1 MKVLY
6 LTPWY
11 PSPRDAMEGLFVQKH
26 VDAVRAQGVDVQVI
40 YSQGWRDTWRKWLK
54 LKREW
59 GLPDVVQ
66 LNVVQKQG
74 VLARWL
80 KRRYNIPYIIVEHW
94 SGYLPENG
102 QFMQMSAIK
111 RTFYAKLVREAS
123 MLLCVS
129 NRLAEAMRACGLSN
143 PDTRKINNVVDD
155 FFYNSEIL
163 QDTPRDSENSE
174 VKTLLHVS
182 CFDERAK
189 NVKGLLRAA
198 KILADK
204 RQDWRLVLVGI
215 GIDYQDVRAFAE
227 ELKFPEGLLRWT
239 GELMP
244 QQVSDEF
251 DKADIFI
258 LPSNYENAPVVIS
271 ESLAKGVPVIST
283 RVGGI
288 SEMVNDSNG
297 MLVTP
302 GNAEELAEAMDKMLD
317 NCKNYDCA
325 AIRKE
330 GLQYSFAVVGE
341 ELKRIYEEVR

>member
-1 MKVLY
+1 
-6 LTPWY
+6 
-11 PSPRDAMEGLFVQKH
+11 MEGLFVQKH
-26 VDAVRAQGVDVQVI
+26 VEAVRAQGVDVQVI
-40 YSQGWRDTWRKWLK
+40 YSQSWRDLWQQWHRLK
-54 LKREW
+54 DEW

-80 KRRYNIPYIIVEHW
+80 KWRYNIPYIIVEHW

-129 NRLAEAMRACGLSN
+129 NRLAEAMRECGLSN

-155 FFYNSEIL
+155 FFYNSEVL
-163 QDTPRDSENSE
+163 RETPRDSK
-174 VKTLLHVS
+174 VKTLLHVG

-189 NVKGLLRAA
+189 NVKGLLQAA

-204 RQDWRLVLVGI
+204 RQDWRLVLVGT
-215 GIDYQDVRAFAE
+215 GIDYQNVRAFADS
-227 ELKFPEGLLRWT
+227 LALPKGLLSWT
-239 GELMP
+239 GELTP

-297 MLVTP
+297 MLVKP
-302 GNAEELAEAMDKMLD
+302 GNAKELAEAMDKMLD
-317 NCKNYDCA
+317 NCKSYDRA

-330 GLQYSFAVVGE
+330 GLQYSFATVGE
-341 ELKRIYEEVR
+341 KLKQIYEEVR

>member
-26 VDAVRAQGVDVQVI
+26 VDAVRAQGVDVRVI
-40 YSQGWRDTWRKWLK
+40 YSQGWRDTWHKWLK

-80 KRRYNIPYIIVEHW
+80 KRRYNIPYIIIEHW

-155 FFYNSEIL
+155 FFYNSEVL
-163 QDTPRDSENSE
+163 RETPRDSENSE

-204 RQDWRLVLVGI
+204 RQDWRLVLVGT
-215 GIDYQDVRAFAE
+215 GIDYQDVRTFAE
-227 ELKFPEGLLRWT
+227 ELQFPEGLLSWT
-239 GELMP
+239 GELTP
-244 QQVSDEF
+244 PQVSDEF

-297 MLVTP
+297 VLVMP

-317 NCKNYDCA
+317 NCKSYDHA

-330 GLQYSFAVVGE
+330 GLQYSFAAVGE

>member
-11 PSPRDAMEGLFVQKH
+11 PSERDAMAGLFVQKH
-26 VDAVRAQGVDVQVI
+26 VEAVRAQGVDVRVI
-40 YSQGWRDTWRKWLK
+40 HSQGWLDTWQQWRK
-54 LKREW
+54 LKRKW

-74 VLARWL
+74 LLAQWL
-80 KRRYNIPYIIVEHW
+80 KRRYGVPYIIVEHW

-102 QFMQMSAIK
+102 EYMQMSALK
-111 RTFYAKLVREAS
+111 RRIYSKVVSQAS

-129 NRLAEAMRACGLSN
+129 NRLAKAMKECGLPL
-143 PDTRKINNVVDD
+143 PDTRKIRNVVDE
-155 FFYNSEIL
+155 FFYQQSAIRNQKSAI
-163 QDTPRDSENSE
+163 R
-174 VKTLLHVS
+174 TLLHVS

-198 KILADK
+198 HMLAEK
-204 RQDWRLVLVGI
+204 RQDWKLVLVGA
-215 GIDYQDVRAFAE
+215 GADYREVRNYAD
-227 ELKFPEGLLRWT
+227 ELKFAEGQLEWT
-239 GELMP
+239 GELTP
-244 QQVSDEF
+244 QEVAKEF

-288 SEMVNDSNG
+288 PEMVDETSG
-297 MLVTP
+297 ILVTP
-302 GNAEELAEAMDKMLD
+302 GNDEELAEAMDMMLD
-317 NCKNYDCA
+317 QYKDYNRDC
-325 AIRKE
+325 IRKA
-330 GLQYSFAVVGE
+330 GLEFSYAAVGA
-341 ELKRIYEEVR
+341 ELKKIYESV